1 MSKCVVMG
9 VTGGIA
15 VYKALDVISALR
27 KKDIEVHV
35 IMTESATKFVNPLT
49 FQSISQNMVVTDMFA
64 EPKAWEIQHISL
76 AQKADLMLIAPA
88 TANIIGKVANGISDD
103 MLSTTI
109 MAASKAKV
117 IFAPAMNT
125 HMYQNKI
132 VQGNIEKLKNYGY
145 DFIEPASGR
154 LACGDIG
161 VGKLA
166 DVNTIVERVLTELN
180 DKEQDLK
187 GKKVLISAGPTIA
200 PIDPVRYITNR
211 STGKM
216 GYAIAEEARDRGA
229 EVVLVSGP
237 TNLDPPKNIRVIN
250 IKTNE
255 EMKNEIYDNFEWA
268 DIVIKSAAVADYKP
282 KEYSQEKIKKG
293 EGDLNLYLTKD
304 TDILKSLGDMK
315 THQILVGFAAESNNV
330 LNNAEKKL
338 KNKNL
343 DFIVA
348 NDITASDTGFGSED
362 NKVVIISKNNE
373 KLELDKMSKKEVA
386 SNIFDMILEKRQL
399 RFSLYTIMLIEC
411 NYSMNSY
418 EFKFNCERI

>member
-1 MSKCVVMG
+1 MSKCVVIG

-88 TANIIGKVANGISDD
+88 TANIIGKVANGIADD

-125 HMYQNKI
+125 NMYQNKI
-132 VQGNIEKLKNYGY
+132 VQNNIEKLKNFDY

-154 LACGDIG
+154 LACGDVGI
-161 VGKLA
+161 GKLA
-166 DVNTIVERVLTELN
+166 DVNTIVEKVLSELN
-180 DKEQDLK
+180 DKKKDLE

-216 GYAIAEEARDRGA
+216 GYSIAKEAKDRGA

-237 TNLDPPKNIRVIN
+237 TNLNPPKDVKIIN

-255 EMKNEIYDNFEWA
+255 EMKNEIFKYFDWA

-282 KEYSQEKIKKG
+282 KEYSTEKIKKG
-293 EGDLNLYLTKD
+293 EGDLSLSLTRD
-304 TDILKSLGDMK
+304 NDILKSLGEIK
-315 THQILVGFAAESNNV
+315 THQVLVGFAAESNDV
-330 LNNAEKKL
+330 LKNADKKL

-348 NDITASDTGFGSED
+348 NDITASDTGFGSDD
-362 NKVVIISKNNE
+362 NKVVILSKDNE
-373 KLELDKMSKKEVA
+373 KLELEKMSKIEVA
-386 SNIFDMILEKRQL
+386 SNIFDMILKKR
-399 RFSLYTIMLIEC
+399 
-411 NYSMNSY
+411 
-418 EFKFNCERI
+418 

>member
-1 MSKCVVMG
+1 MSKCVVIG

-35 IMTESATKFVNPLT
+35 IMTESASKFVNPLT

-88 TANIIGKVANGISDD
+88 TANVIGKISNGIADD
-103 MLSTTI
+103 MLSTTV
-109 MAASKAKV
+109 MATKAKV
-117 IFAPAMNT
+117 LIAPAMNT
-125 HMYQNKI
+125 NMYQNPI
-132 VQGNIEKLKNYGY
+132 VQNNISKLKDFGY
-145 DFIEPASGR
+145 KFIEPASGR

-161 VGKLA
+161 IGKLA
-166 DVNTIVERVLTELN
+166 DVNTIVERVIEELE
-180 DKEQDLK
+180 DKEQDLL
-187 GKKVLISAGPTIA
+187 GKKVLVSAGPTIA

-216 GYAIAEEARDRGA
+216 GYAIAKEARDRGA
-229 EVVLVSGP
+229 EVILVSGP
-237 TNLDPPKNIRVIN
+237 TNLEPPKNVKIIN

-255 EMKNEIYDNFEWA
+255 EMKKEILQNFKWA

-282 KEYSQEKIKKG
+282 KEYSKEKIKKG
-293 EGDLNLYLTKD
+293 EGDLNICLTRD
-304 TDILKSLGDMK
+304 NDILKFLGEIK
-315 THQILVGFAAESNNV
+315 THQVLVGFAAESDNV
-330 LNNAEKKL
+330 LENAERKL

-348 NDITASDTGFGSED
+348 NDITTSDTGFGSED
-362 NKVVIISKNNE
+362 NKVVILSKNNE
-373 KLELDKMSKKEVA
+373 KLELEKMSKKKVA
-386 SNIFDMILEKRQL
+386 SNIFDMILEKR
-399 RFSLYTIMLIEC
+399 
-411 NYSMNSY
+411 
-418 EFKFNCERI
+418 